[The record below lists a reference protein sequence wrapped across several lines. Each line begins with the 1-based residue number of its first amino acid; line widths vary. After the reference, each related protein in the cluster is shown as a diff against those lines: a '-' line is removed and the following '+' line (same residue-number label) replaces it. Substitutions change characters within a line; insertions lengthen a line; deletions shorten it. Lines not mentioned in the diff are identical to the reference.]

1 MEIPGLPT
9 EAKFAL
15 VDVFM
20 TNSKADHYSI
30 NLGRDADDG
39 GTTWVSGGG
48 RPSSSFSSQSKDSPG
63 VHMTYFGDSDG
74 HSSHYG
80 LWYSSMIVST
90 NGAQLYMHRDG
101 NGAGGTG
108 WTYLRVHAYGY

>member
-1 MEIPGLPT
+1 
-9 EAKFAL
+9 
-15 VDVFM
+15 
-20 TNSKADHYSI
+20 
-30 NLGRDADDG
+30 
-39 GTTWVSGGG
+39 
-48 RPSSSFSSQSKDSPG
+48 
-63 VHMTYFGDSDG
+63 MTYFGDSDG